1 MEKSMNL
8 ITHSIRNKLLAIT
21 GLGTVLLLASA
32 LLGLWLAWGD
42 ATHQARQG
50 IVLSLGLMGVAIMIS
65 FIAFLLL
72 VQKSIVAPAKQLVK
86 DFSEIAKGNFQN
98 PVRCTTEDELGQIA
112 TAAETVRRE
121 MAHLLKDVLESTV
134 DLNESSTRLAN
145 DANELANTV
154 RLQSASSTA
163 TAASIEG
170 MAVSIA
176 TVADNTSAANLM
188 TEQSLKHSD
197 TGNVKLSE
205 LIGEIGAVENSMADI
220 GQSVNEFVH
229 STEAITN
236 MTRQVR
242 DIANQTNLLALNAAI
257 EAARAGEQGRGFAVV
272 ADEVRK
278 LAEKSAQSASQ
289 IDQITD
295 KLGTQSKQVDH
306 SIEDGRQSIAKSLAV
321 LEEVAI
327 VIADGNRSVTA
338 AHEGVDSIRAAVSEQ
353 TVASQL
359 IARNIE
365 RIAQMSEANDAAA
378 LRNNDAATHLRQV
391 AAKLQTCVS
400 HFNI

>member
-1 MEKSMNL
+1 MNL

-306 SIEDGRQSIAKSLAV
+306 SIEDGRQSIAKSLEV

>member
-1 MEKSMNL
+1 MNL

>member
-1 MEKSMNL
+1 MNL

-295 KLGTQSKQVDH
+295 KLCTQSKQVDH

>member
-1 MEKSMNL
+1 MNL

-327 VIADGNRSVTA
+327 VIADGHRSVKA

>member
-1 MEKSMNL
+1 MNL

-205 LIGEIGAVENSMADI
+205 LSGEIGAVENSMADI